1 MNQDLC
7 STNWQFLPFFSG
19 RRLMPKTRFL
29 STYRSELI
37 WRIGTDIVERTG
49 SLKDESPRRGE
60 AELVVAMT
68 SSNSTV
74 PSNAVSPRLNPLR
87 GLFAGPRQGP
97 ATPPMHKKLR
107 GSFDWT
113 IWKAVLMRRRMGC
126 HRHGICVPTVMR
138 FSVSGLLHLI
148 FGVQIHDPP
157 LLRPLTVGAGTIGN
171 LRPCEFVSE
180 TPQPPSGLRQ
190 NLDSVAC

>member
-37 WRIGTDIVERTG
+37 WRIGADIVERTG

-74 PSNAVSPRLNPLR
+74 PSNAVSSRLNPLR
-87 GLFAGPRQGP
+87 RFVRRPKTRP
-97 ATPPMHKKLR
+97 CNPPMHKKLR

-138 FSVSGLLHLI
+138 FSVSGLPNLMSKYT
-148 FGVQIHDPP
+148 IHP
-157 LLRPLTVGAGTIGN
+157 
-171 LRPCEFVSE
+171 F
-180 TPQPPSGLRQ
+180 
-190 NLDSVAC
+190 SVHSP